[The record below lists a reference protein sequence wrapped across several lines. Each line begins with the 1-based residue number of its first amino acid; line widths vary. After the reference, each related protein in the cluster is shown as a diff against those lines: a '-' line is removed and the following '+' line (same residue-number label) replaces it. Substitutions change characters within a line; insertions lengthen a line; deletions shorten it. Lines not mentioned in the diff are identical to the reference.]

1 MEDVVC
7 LQHRCIPI
15 KLTSGLLTS
24 ESKEV
29 QNKAFWCDV
38 ETDRVDKCLQ
48 QKGELWQSV
57 AVRLHLSGNI
67 LAFKQPD
74 LEK

>member
-1 MEDVVC
+1 MEDMVC
-7 LQHRCIPI
+7 LQHRCIAI
-15 KLTSGLLTS
+15 RLTSGLSDWLTS

-57 AVRLHLSGNI
+57 AVRLH
-67 LAFKQPD
+67 
-74 LEK
+74 

>member
-1 MEDVVC
+1 MEDMVC

-15 KLTSGLLTS
+15 RLTSGLSDWLTS

-38 ETDRVDKCLQ
+38 ETDRVGKCLQ

-57 AVRLHLSGNI
+57 AVRLH
-67 LAFKQPD
+67 
-74 LEK
+74 